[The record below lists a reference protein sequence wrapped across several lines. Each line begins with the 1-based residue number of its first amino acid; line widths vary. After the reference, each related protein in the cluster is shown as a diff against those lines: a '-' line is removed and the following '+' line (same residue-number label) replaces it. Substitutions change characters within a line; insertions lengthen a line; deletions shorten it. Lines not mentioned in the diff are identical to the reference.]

1 MFYEKAMKFLIAWIA
16 VMTVL
21 TRPSWTTGKIRV
33 LGVGQ
38 RMALLREVRFP
49 DLLFPRWQSVL
60 VISLIGMLIGL
71 NPILRAALP
80 DVSAPWRNVVV
91 ELVAGLL
98 LIWAAFLVMMAVLR
112 WWLKRGGRWDGQGDL
127 FNLVAASWLVAD
139 TLVAGYASLA
149 APPFLIWHL
158 FLPLWLYSLWVGAKA
173 MASAIPQ
180 ASLGYCIAG
189 IAIGLVPAIAA
200 AGLVFALVV
209 MAMTGLASVG
219 AGA

>member
-1 MFYEKAMKFLIAWIA
+1 MKFLIAWIA

-49 DLLFPRWQSVL
+49 DLLFPRWHSVL

-71 NPILRAALP
+71 NPILREALP

-91 ELVAGLL
+91 EVVAGLL
-98 LIWAAFLVMMAVLR
+98 LIWVAFLAMVAVLR
-112 WWLKRGGRWDGQGDL
+112 WWLKRGGRWDGRGDL

-139 TLVAGYASLA
+139 TLGAGLA
-149 APPFLIWHL
+149 ALGVPPLL
-158 FLPLWLYSLWVGAKA
+158 TLPLWLYSVWVGAQ
-173 MASAIPQ
+173 AIE
-180 ASLGYCIAG
+180 G
-189 IAIGLVPAIAA
+189 
-200 AGLVFALVV
+200 
-209 MAMTGLASVG
+209 
-219 AGA
+219 